1 MPSHKLLQP
10 SMGTQEQR
18 VNNSISCVTKN
29 AGLDF
34 YQTNIQFC
42 HIVVD
47 TDLQTDDKKF
57 LLIMQTCICERDFYQ
72 KP

>member
-1 MPSHKLLQP
+1 
-10 SMGTQEQR
+10 MGKQEQR

-42 HIVVD
+42 HIVFD
-47 TDLQTDDKKF
+47 TDLQTDDTRF
-57 LLIMQTCICERDFYQ
+57 LPLMNICERDFFHAA
-72 KP
+72 